1 MPCFRGVNT
10 NSLCPLYRK
19 EPESIIHALRNC
31 EKIRA
36 VWNELDAVGFDKDF
50 FSSNVEDWMAVNG
63 KMDTAKN
70 QNSPPWKIIF
80 SFAVWNIWKNRNH
93 VVFKGR
99 YLNPRL
105 AKFITNHALEF
116 FFCASLPKAVRTQVL
131 ELVKWDRPEI
141 GWMKLNIDGLALGNP
156 GSAGGGGVIRDWAG
170 RWVAGFSRK
179 IGIATSLLAELWAIR
194 DSLML
199 CVDRN
204 LAMVEVELDAKA
216 VVDMLANP
224 LYSNNAISPLLED
237 CRFLISKIPHVKIKH
252 CYREANRC
260 ADNLARM
267 GANQILDFIL
277 YDDPPGDLG
286 VFVEADCNGASSA
299 RLCPGSF
306 VVS

>member
-1 MPCFRGVNT
+1 MV
-10 NSLCPLYRK
+10 
-19 EPESIIHALRNC
+19 
-31 EKIRA
+31 
-36 VWNELDAVGFDKDF
+36 
-50 FSSNVEDWMAVNG
+50 
-63 KMDTAKN
+63 
-70 QNSPPWKIIF
+70 
-80 SFAVWNIWKNRNH
+80 
-93 VVFKGR
+93 
-99 YLNPRL
+99 
-105 AKFITNHALEF
+105 
-116 FFCASLPKAVRTQVL
+116 

-141 GWMKLNIDGLALGNP
+141 GWMKLNTDGSALGNP
-156 GSAGGGGVIRDWAG
+156 GSAGGGGVIRDWVG

-179 IGIATSLLAELWAIR
+179 IGIATSLLAKLWAFR
-194 DSLML
+194 DGLML

-277 YDDPPGDLG
+277 YDDAPGDLG
-286 VFVEADCNGASSA
+286 VIVEADFNGASTA
-299 RLCPGSF
+299 MQCPGTF